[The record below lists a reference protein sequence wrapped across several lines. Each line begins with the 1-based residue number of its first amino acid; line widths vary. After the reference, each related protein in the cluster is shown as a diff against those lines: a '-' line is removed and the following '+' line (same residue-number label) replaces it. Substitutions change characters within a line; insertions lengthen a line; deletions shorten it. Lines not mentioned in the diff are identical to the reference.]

1 MERTISELWYR
12 IKLHQR
18 ILEYLQQDLTPIVNE
33 QSEVN
38 QSAYKEGEISY
49 LEYLDGLEQ
58 VVKVKQQYLTAL
70 YKFNALR
77 VELDYW
83 LGK

>member
-1 MERTISELWYR
+1 M
-12 IKLHQR
+12 H

-38 QSAYKEGEISY
+38 LQAYGEGEIGY

-58 VVKVKQQYLTAL
+58 VVNVKQQYLSAL

-77 VELDYW
+77 IELDYW

>member
-1 MERTISELWYR
+1 VRTISELRYR
-12 IKLHQR
+12 LEHQQY
-18 ILEYLQQDLTPIVNE
+18 ILQYLEENLTPIVQE

-38 QSAYKEGEISY
+38 LKAYQEGEISY

-58 VVKVKQQYLTAL
+58 VVSVKQQYLTAL
-70 YKFNALR
+70 YKFHALQ

-83 LGK
+83 LGE